1 MFLLNNIF
9 RRILG
14 YVIYLEL
21 WAPIYFSEHEKP
33 VTTTEGPLS
42 STTQTT
48 TAGTNTTESAT
59 SASTMSS
66 EVVGTNLTTNLTAG
80 APTEA
85 TNLTEDASQNE
96 IQQLNMTNYLDGK
109 WMFSLVREFPLNIG
123 VVPTRYRYIT
133 SIQQCSML
141 HN

>member
-1 MFLLNNIF
+1 MNKLGADCVFFQTIFF

-14 YVIYLEL
+14 YVIFLEF
-21 WAPIYFSEHEKP
+21 WASIYFSEHAKP
-33 VTTTEGPLS
+33 VPTTEGPLS

-123 VVPTRYRYIT
+123 VVRDID
-133 SIQQCSML
+133 I
-141 HN
+141 